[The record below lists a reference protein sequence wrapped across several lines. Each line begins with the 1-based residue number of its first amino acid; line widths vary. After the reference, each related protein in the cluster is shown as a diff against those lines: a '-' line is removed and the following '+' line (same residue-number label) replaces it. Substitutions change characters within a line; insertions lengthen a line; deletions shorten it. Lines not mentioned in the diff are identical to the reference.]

1 MQVVHRFGVEGHDR
15 VDSRDILMLAVHRDP
30 RIEAA

>member
-1 MQVVHRFGVEGHDR
+1 MQVVHRFGLEGHDR
-15 VDSRDILMLAVHRDP
+15 VDSRDILLAVHRDA